1 MSHISRLL
9 QQGIPIICK
18 RPPLLETPKRLHLSE
33 EDLKCMIPS
42 HIVRT
47 VQKQNR
53 DLAVQKAKEEAAADQ
68 EDKLPKPTKQTGI
81 KLPKTIP
88 ETIETPRIHNIKLS
102 DKIHASL
109 VQLLSSGKLR
119 DPLLLSSDLHI
130 CNVSLSHS
138 RSKVI
143 VQWSLLGAKD
153 PARVAAID
161 GALDKNRKQI
171 GHLIGQQVQTRFM
184 PSYLFEYK
192 EDPF

>member
-9 QQGIPIICK
+9 QQGIPVICK
-18 RPPLLETPKRLHLSE
+18 RPPLLETPKKLYMSE
-33 EDLKCMIPS
+33 EELKYMIPV

-47 VQKQNR
+47 IQKEKR
-53 DLAVQKAKEEAAADQ
+53 DFAAQKAKEEVAAMQSDQ
-68 EDKLPKPTKQTGI
+68 VDILQKTI

-88 ETIETPRIHNIKLS
+88 ETVETPPIYNIKLS

-109 VQLLSSGKLR
+109 VQLLSSGKLK
-119 DPLLLSSDLHI
+119 DPLLLASDLHI
-130 CNVSLSHS
+130 CKVTLSHS
-138 RSKVI
+138 RSKAI
-143 VQWSLLGAKD
+143 VQWSLLGEKD

-161 GALDKNRKQI
+161 DALDKNRKHI

-192 EDPF
+192 EDPFN